1 MKIIG
6 IGQARRNS
14 SRCKNKMLRQFG
26 ETSLVEIAVKR
37 LANLSALDNA
47 YFGAYDDEI
56 LDIAK
61 KHLESEKIIKRTK
74 EMANTNDM
82 ILSYSWIKDID
93 FDYCI
98 WINSC
103 HGHLRAETIDYAVNK
118 FKKSNYKSMTS
129 VIKKYN
135 WFYNQNGDPINNFDP
150 KTQVTSQQAE
160 FLYQTTNA
168 FHIFNK
174 EHFFTEKTYW
184 NNKRNDPGMFV
195 INEIEALDVD
205 TEEDFIIAESVY
217 KNLIVD

>member
-6 IGQARRNS
+6 IGQARKNS
-14 SRCKNKMLRQFG
+14 GRCKNKMLRSYAD
-26 ETSLVEIAVKR
+26 TSLVEIAVKR
-37 LANLSALDNA
+37 IANLTALDKVF
-47 YFGAYDDEI
+47 FGAYDDEI

-61 KHLESEKIIKRTK
+61 KHLENEKIIKRTK

-103 HGHLRAETIDYAVNK
+103 HAHLSAETIDFAVDK
-118 FKKSNYKSMTS
+118 FRNGKYKSMTS

-135 WFYNQNGDPINNFDP
+135 WFYDQNGNPINNLDP
-150 KTQVTSQQAE
+150 KTQVTTQQAE

-174 EHFFTEKTYW
+174 EHF
-184 NNKRNDPGMFV
+184 
-195 INEIEALDVD
+195 
-205 TEEDFIIAESVY
+205 
-217 KNLIVD
+217 